1 MRILNLY
8 AGVGGNRRLWE
19 GHDITSVEFDPQIA
33 AAYAGLYPGDTL
45 VVGDAHEY
53 LLEHHAEFD
62 FIWASPPCQSH
73 SRMRYHLQVGV
84 RGQAMK
90 YPDMSLYE
98 EILLL
103 QHKARPDQRWVVENV
118 IPWYEPLIPAQQIN
132 RHLYWANFDIP
143 PMPKLNENLR
153 AIQIPELQRLHGI
166 DLSPHSLPNKRQV
179 LRNMVPPKVGAHIL
193 DSAWAGVLFA

>member
-1 MRILNLY
+1 
-8 AGVGGNRRLWE
+8 
-19 GHDITSVEFDPQIA
+19 
-33 AAYAGLYPGDTL
+33 
-45 VVGDAHEY
+45 
-53 LLEHHAEFD
+53 
-62 FIWASPPCQSH
+62 
-73 SRMRYHLQVGV
+73 
-84 RGQAMK
+84 MK